1 MKKTLCIL
9 FLGYCTVVNTYAQ
22 TLASVTSPDGSIVL
36 QINGKDNNLSYNVK
50 KGGNTVLVEAPIS
63 MTIDQTEI
71 CCGIS
76 VLSSD
81 TYKTDATYP
90 IRGSHSL
97 AIDKS
102 NGLLL
107 RLKNRQLNTDFTLE
121 ARSYNDGIAFR
132 MILPGNKNQAEYQMS
147 ILFLLFQRRVWS
159 GIMICIVIMK
169 EFIKR
174 KTFLK

>member
-9 FLGYCTVVNTYAQ
+9 FLGCCTVVNTYAQ

-107 RLKNRQLNTDFTLE
+107 RLKNR
-121 ARSYNDGIAFR
+121 R
-132 MILPGNKNQAEYQMS
+132 
-147 ILFLLFQRRVWS
+147 
-159 GIMICIVIMK
+159 
-169 EFIKR
+169 
-174 KTFLK
+174 

>member
-9 FLGYCTVVNTYAQ
+9 FLGCCTVVNTYAQ

-81 TYKTDATYP
+81 TYKTVC
-90 IRGSHSL
+90 SS
-97 AIDKS
+97 
-102 NGLLL
+102 
-107 RLKNRQLNTDFTLE
+107 
-121 ARSYNDGIAFR
+121 GILTWFL
-132 MILPGNKNQAEYQMS
+132 LPGS
-147 ILFLLFQRRVWS
+147 I
-159 GIMICIVIMK
+159 I
-169 EFIKR
+169 R
-174 KTFLK
+174 KAIPSL